1 MAAFKLQTLL
11 DVTQKRFDDA
21 ERKLQQAN
29 ALLRAETEKLQL
41 IVNYR
46 KEYEQKLLAAQ
57 KSGLSVTQWRDF
69 QVFISKLDVAIEQ
82 QEQTIIRTQAFVHS
96 AQLLWEEQRKKL
108 KGFELLAEQH
118 RQQELHKENR
128 REQKQSDEFS
138 AKVYQSKRS
147 DDPTKH

>member
-1 MAAFKLQTLL
+1 MAAFKLQTVL

-41 IVNYR
+41 IINYR

-69 QVFISKLDVAIEQ
+69 QVFIGKLDVAIEQ
-82 QEQTIIRTQAFVHS
+82 QQQTIIRTQAFVHS
-96 AQLLWEEQRKKL
+96 AQLQWEEQRKKL

-118 RQQELHKENR
+118 RQQEVQKENR

-138 AKVYQSKRS
+138 AKVSQSKRS